1 MPGGNHELRPL
12 DNAWTARLL
21 AVQVTRRQLLARAG
35 LGGAF
40 LAMPNLLASCS
51 TDDEGTTSAGQEIE
65 IETLEWGAT
74 GIRALDYAHS
84 FDVQTGVPL
93 AISVESLLTFDN
105 DIQLQPLLA
114 ESWSQ
119 PDPLSYVFQ
128 LRSDVMFWDGT
139 PLVPEDVVY
148 SLERHMD
155 PDVASEMNYLF
166 SKVKSID
173 VTGELEVT
181 VSLSAPDPFFGYA
194 QTFTSITPKE
204 FTERL
209 GDKFGRPGQTVATM
223 GTGPYKITAFRADD
237 LVTLV
242 RNEGYRGDPA
252 PVQTINVKMFTDPQT
267 MQLAMRSGE
276 IDGTFQVPVPQV
288 EQWRQIGGATVQSSP
303 GMNILALFFNVT
315 VEPWSDINVR
325 RAVAYSMDR
334 EGLVDSL
341 LGGEAQV
348 ANSIV
353 PPAQWA
359 PLLPEDEV
367 TAFYAELPQYGLD
380 MDAAAEALGQS
391 SVPDGFTAEIQYPAI
406 IPEVGKALLSLQANL
421 KEINIELDVNEVAPN
436 QWFADLQ
443 AETFPIGLIAYGP
456 DYPDP
461 ANYLQ
466 SVFLPGNQAHYENSE
481 IQPLMERQEKS
492 TDPEVRAE
500 AIQEVLKIAEPD
512 LAYLPLWWPNSVMAI
527 SDDLQYEPY
536 SPLWYNQVWIQN
548 LSSA

>member
-1 MPGGNHELRPL
+1 MLGGDHELRPH
-12 DNAWTARLL
+12 DNPWTARLL
-21 AVQVTRRQLLARAG
+21 ATQVTRRQLLARAG

-40 LAMPNLLASCS
+40 LAMPNLLAACS
-51 TDDEGTTSAGQEIE
+51 TETESGTSPDQE

-74 GIRALDYAHS
+74 AIRALDYAHS

-105 DIQLQPLLA
+105 DIQLQGLLA

-119 PDPLSYVFQ
+119 PDPLTWVFQ
-128 LRSDVMFWDGT
+128 LRPDVTFWDGT
-139 PLVPEDVVY
+139 PLVPDDVVY
-148 SLERHMD
+148 SIERHMD

-166 SKVKSID
+166 SKVESIEA
-173 VTGELEVT
+173 TGELEVT
-181 VSLSAPDPFFGYA
+181 VSFSKPDPFFGYG

-204 FTERL
+204 FTQQL
-209 GDKFGRPGQTVATM
+209 GEKFGRPGATVSTM
-223 GTGPYKITAFRADD
+223 GTGPYKITEFRADD

-242 RNEGYRGDPA
+242 RNETYRGDPA

-288 EQWRQIGGATVQSSP
+288 EQWRQIDGTTVQSSP
-303 GMNILALFFNVT
+303 GLNILALFFNVT
-315 VEPWSDINVR
+315 EEPWNDINVR

-334 EGLVDSL
+334 EGLVESL
-341 LGGEAQV
+341 LGGEATV

-353 PPAQWA
+353 PPAQWG

-380 MDAAAEALGQS
+380 MGAAADALAQS
-391 SVPDGFTAEIQYPAI
+391 SVPDGFSAEIQYPTI

-421 KEINIELDVNEVAPN
+421 REINIELDVNEVAPN

-466 SVFLPGNQAHYENSE
+466 SVFLPGNPAYYENPD
-481 IQPLMERQEKS
+481 IQPLMEEQETS
-492 TDPEVRAE
+492 TDPAERSE
-500 AIQEVLKIAEPD
+500 AIQEILRIAEPE

>member
-1 MPGGNHELRPL
+1 MVGHPERRPP
-12 DNAWTARLL
+12 DNPWTARLL
-21 AVQVTRRQLLARAG
+21 ATRLTRRELFARAG
-35 LGGAF
+35 VGGAM
-40 LAMPNLLASCS
+40 LAMPNLLAACS
-51 TDDEGTTSAGQEIE
+51 SDTESSPSTSTEE

-128 LRSDVMFWDGT
+128 LRSDVTFWDGT

-166 SKVKSID
+166 SRVKSIE
-173 VTGELEVT
+173 VTGPSEVT
-181 VSLSAPDPFFGYA
+181 VRLSKPDPFFGYG
-194 QTFTSITPKE
+194 QTFTSITPKA
-204 FTERL
+204 FTQEL
-209 GDKFGRPGQTVATM
+209 GDKFGRPGGTVTTM
-223 GTGPYKITAFRADD
+223 GSGPYKITEFRADD

-242 RNEGYRGDPA
+242 RNENYRGTPP
-252 PVQTINVKMFTDPQT
+252 PVQTINVKMFSDPQT

-288 EQWRQIGGATVQSSP
+288 EQWRQIQGTTVQSAP
-303 GMNILALFFNVT
+303 GLNILSLFFNVT
-315 VEPWSDINVR
+315 VEPWNDINVR
-325 RAVAYSMDR
+325 RAVAYSLDG
-334 EGLVDSL
+334 EGLVQSV

-348 ANSIV
+348 ANAIV
-353 PPAQWA
+353 PPAQWGA
-359 PLLPEDEV
+359 LLSEAEV
-367 TAFYAELPQYGLD
+367 TAFYDELPQYGLD
-380 MDAAAEALGQS
+380 MDEAAAALAQS
-391 SVPDGFTAEIQYPAI
+391 SVPDGFSAAIQYPTI
-406 IPEVGKALLSLQANL
+406 IPELGKALLSLQANL
-421 KEINIELDVNEVAPN
+421 KEINVELDVNEVTPN

-443 AETFPIGLIAYGP
+443 AERYPIGVLGYAP

-461 ANYLQ
+461 ANYL
-466 SVFLPGNQAHYENSE
+466 SVYVPGNQAHYENSE
-481 IQPLMERQEKS
+481 VQSLIEEQEKS
-492 TDPEVRAE
+492 TDPAERARI
-500 AIQEVLKIAEPD
+500 IQDVLRIAVPE
-512 LAYLPLWWPNSVMAI
+512 LAYLPLWWANSVMSI
-527 SDDLQYEPY
+527 SDELQFQPY